1 MDTLEGQRV
10 KPGPRVKNGCQEVGN
25 HHRRPVR
32 AAEGSGR
39 RHPRCIAAHTSAR
52 VGRTAT
58 RLMAG
63 GSGETKD
70 HGREA
75 HLRVKLLKV
84 NKSSF
89 EKTKSKNF
97 KKMGGSEAG
106 NG

>member
-1 MDTLEGQRV
+1 
-10 KPGPRVKNGCQEVGN
+10 
-25 HHRRPVR
+25 
-32 AAEGSGR
+32 
-39 RHPRCIAAHTSAR
+39 
-52 VGRTAT
+52 
-58 RLMAG
+58 MAG

-97 KKMGGSEAG
+97 KKKWVDPRLEMVRGG
-106 NG
+106 

>member
-1 MDTLEGQRV
+1 
-10 KPGPRVKNGCQEVGN
+10 
-25 HHRRPVR
+25 
-32 AAEGSGR
+32 
-39 RHPRCIAAHTSAR
+39 
-52 VGRTAT
+52 
-58 RLMAG
+58 MAG